1 MLTPLSTLLGEKG
14 SNIFS
19 VAPNTTVA
27 DCVRKMNTERIGAL
41 LVVDEDKPV
50 GIFTERDVMTRVLDA
65 ERDPKATLV
74 SEVMSPDLA
83 CVNPDAT
90 VGDAMRV
97 ISEKRFRHLPVVE
110 GGKVVGVVSIG
121 DLTRWLVRNQEEE
134 IQHLVNYI
142 AGNY

>member
-1 MLTPLSTLLGEKG
+1 MLTPLSTLLGDKG
-14 SNIFS
+14 SNIYS
-19 VAPNTTVA
+19 VGPDMTVA

-41 LVVDEDKPV
+41 LVVDDDKPV

-65 ERDPKATLV
+65 ERDPKATRV

-83 CVNPDAT
+83 CVSPDAT

-110 GGKVVGVVSIG
+110 KGKVVGVVSIG

>member
-1 MLTPLSTLLGEKG
+1 MQTPLSTLLGDKG
-14 SNIFS
+14 SNIYS
-19 VAPNTTVA
+19 IAPDTTVA

-41 LVVDEDKPV
+41 LVVDQDEPV

-83 CVNPDAT
+83 CVGLDTT

-97 ISEKRFRHLPVVE
+97 ISDKRFRHLPVVDK
-110 GGKVVGVVSIG
+110 GKVVGMVSIG
-121 DLTRWLVRNQEEE
+121 DLTRWLVRNQEQE